1 MIGDNDVAA
10 EVSDR
15 LLAATRL
22 MDESIALV
30 QQRCSDDEFKAF
42 RAGTGK
48 AMGYLFAYVLRELWL
63 EHPCLAPEGL
73 DMNPP
78 SKKKGNR

>member
-1 MIGDNDVAA
+1 LIGDKDVAA
-10 EVSDR
+10 EVSER
-15 LLAATRL
+15 LLTVTRL

-30 QQRCSDDEFKAF
+30 QQRCPDDEFKAF

-48 AMGYLFAYVLRELWL
+48 AMGYLFVDVLRELWL

-73 DMNPP
+73 DMSPP
-78 SKKKGNR
+78 PKKKGKR